1 MSLKDSM
8 LRGLALYG
16 ANSVAQ
22 PGMKNGQV
30 VADIVNDSEKI
41 AR

>member
-16 ANSVAQ
+16 ASTMAQGSVQSA
-22 PGMKNGQV
+22 KV
-30 VADIVNDSEKI
+30 IADIINDSDKV

>member
-1 MSLKDSM
+1 MSIKDSM

-16 ANSVAQ
+16 ANAMAQ
-22 PGMKNGQV
+22 HSFANTKV
-30 VADIVNDSEKI
+30 LNDLINDANET